1 MSQRSVTS
9 CCGSQRARRGT
20 EVRLQEYIAAG
31 TLLVV
36 LAGYDVT
43 TAVPRLDAAL
53 VGGIEYSAR

>member
-1 MSQRSVTS
+1 
-9 CCGSQRARRGT
+9 
-20 EVRLQEYIAAG
+20 LQEYIAAG